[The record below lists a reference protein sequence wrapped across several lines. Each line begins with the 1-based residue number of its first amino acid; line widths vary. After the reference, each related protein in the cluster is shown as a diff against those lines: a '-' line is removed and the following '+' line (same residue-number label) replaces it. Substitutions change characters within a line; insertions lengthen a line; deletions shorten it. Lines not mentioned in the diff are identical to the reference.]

1 MKSLDHQGLNV
12 KQADKKNLAAKH
24 LVDVI
29 KTKTEEQRR
38 QKNTSAGKQQKI
50 AFQFVYDM
58 SDMDVVLNVLRVMV
72 VYVKGATQ
80 HNAPERRRI
89 RDFFEKFVSV
99 FFGISSDQIF
109 GATNDVDRDTP
120 EDDSEE
126 LPPTELPNGRG
137 KRANGKKADLRR
149 GVLDRNRNGTK
160 ARDDS
165 ATGSKESTP
174 DSAADDDDA
183 ADAVEDQ
190 SVSQVSDERWAKRTS
205 TRPDTELDADQP
217 VARDSYKLW
226 ANQNIFVFFT
236 IFQTLYRRFKD
247 VKESEAEAVDLA
259 HRASLDK
266 PAKALDYINT
276 RDEPRLEEGETFY
289 SRALLL
295 IEDYIKGD
303 ADENTFQGWFRRHF
317 LLKGWQVFTVLD
329 LLKTLTKLGSLCS
342 SLDNKEKTSDL
353 IHQFYQNRQLE
364 ETTYNNEINM
374 RKQADKWIKDSEL
387 FLIEW
392 VSKQSQSGIAFNPLM

>member
-1 MKSLDHQGLNV
+1 LAIFLKSLDHQGLNV
-12 KQADKKNLAAKH
+12 KAADKKNLSAKH

-50 AFQFVYDM
+50 AFQFVYDI
-58 SDMDVVLNVLRVMV
+58 SDMDVVLNVLRIMV

-89 RDFFEKFVSV
+89 RDFFEQFVSI
-99 FFGISSDQIF
+99 FFGISYDQIVE
-109 GATNDVDRDTP
+109 ATNDVDRDTP

-137 KRANGKKADLRR
+137 KRSNGKKADLRR

-160 ARDDS
+160 ARDAS

-174 DSAADDDDA
+174 ESAADDDDH
-183 ADAVEDQ
+183 ADNAEDQ
-190 SVSQVSDERWAKRTS
+190 SVSQVSDERWLKRTS
-205 TRPDTELDADQP
+205 IARPDTELDSDQA

-226 ANQNIFVFFT
+226 ANQNIFVFFS

-259 HRASLDK
+259 ERASLDK
-266 PAKALDYINT
+266 PAKSLDYINT
-276 RDEPRLEEGETFY
+276 RDEPRL
-289 SRALLL
+289 
-295 IEDYIKGD
+295 DP
-303 ADENTFQGWFRRHF
+303 
-317 LLKGWQVFTVLD
+317 V
-329 LLKTLTKLGSLCS
+329 
-342 SLDNKEKTSDL
+342 
-353 IHQFYQNRQLE
+353 
-364 ETTYNNEINM
+364 
-374 RKQADKWIKDSEL
+374 
-387 FLIEW
+387 
-392 VSKQSQSGIAFNPLM
+392 